1 MEKNLHHSR
10 RPSASS
16 CDKINNA
23 NPTELIIQSNKIV
36 PPTRGGPRAATND
49 TQQLMTGM
57 KAGTSLEPSSRVP
70 DRPDRTT
77 EKALKM
83 VCACAIQTP
92 GPIKIEPGRRA
103 AERAEFR
110 KWPTFQTE
118 SKTSSHLNEQTPRL
132 LV

>member
-49 TQQLMTGM
+49 TQQLMTGI

-92 GPIKIEPGRRA
+92 GPIKIEPCRRA
-103 AERAEFR
+103 RR
-110 KWPTFQTE
+110 RE
-118 SKTSSHLNEQTPRL
+118 SGVPKVAYVSNGIQNKLAFK
-132 LV
+132 